1 MSCPLGYLIQDVY
14 PFACNL
20 MLFQV
25 CMFILMYIFKLLDH
39 IFGMKIGTVKFIS
52 ILTNQYKKKIDQSEI
67 FNLYKFLLQN
77 A

>member
-1 MSCPLGYLIQDVY
+1 
-14 PFACNL
+14 